1 MTIKCQNHQSVPTI
15 IYLFQCL
22 LYTSI
27 GVTSTI
33 LVNKRTYIPV
43 AMYTRKL
50 QVQILASDALTGNQA
65 KLCTGVSEPKFFFLT
80 GSRFNILQ
88 SCPLPYAEHI

>member
-1 MTIKCQNHQSVPTI
+1 
-15 IYLFQCL
+15 
-22 LYTSI
+22 
-27 GVTSTI
+27 
-33 LVNKRTYIPV
+33 
-43 AMYTRKL
+43 MYTRKL